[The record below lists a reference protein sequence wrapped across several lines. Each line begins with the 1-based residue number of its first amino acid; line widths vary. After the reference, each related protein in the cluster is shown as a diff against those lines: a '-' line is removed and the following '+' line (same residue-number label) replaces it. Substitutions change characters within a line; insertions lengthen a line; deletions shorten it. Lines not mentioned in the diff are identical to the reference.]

1 MVAPME
7 WLNYHHLLYFWV
19 VAREG
24 SLARASAQL
33 RLAQSTISGQIR
45 ALERSLGE
53 QLFTKSGRRLVLTEI
68 GRTVYRYA
76 DEIFGL
82 GRELQDTLKGRASGR
97 PLTLV
102 VGVADVVPKL
112 VARRLLEPALDLPVP
127 VRLVCREDKPDR
139 LLAELAVHTF
149 DIVLADAP
157 SVPSIRIR
165 AFDHLLGESGIEL
178 FATPKLAAIYRRKFP
193 QSLDGAPLLL
203 PTENTAL
210 RRSLDQWFASRDL
223 RPKVVGEFEDS
234 ALLQVFGQAGV
245 GIFPAHSFIADEV
258 RRQSQVLSIGRLQG
272 VRERF
277 YAISVER
284 KLKHPAALAISEAA
298 RKRER

>member
-1 MVAPME
+1 ME

-24 SLARASAQL
+24 SLARASSQL

-45 ALERSLGE
+45 ALERALGE
-53 QLFTKSGRRLVLTEI
+53 QLFTKSGRRLALTEI

-97 PLTLV
+97 PLTLT

-112 VARRLLEPALDLPVP
+112 VARRLLEPALQLPMK
-127 VRLVCREDKPDR
+127 VRLVCREDKPER
-139 LLAELAVHTF
+139 LLAELAVHAF
-149 DIVLADAP
+149 DLVLADTPAI
-157 SVPSIRIR
+157 PSIRLR
-165 AFDHLLGESGIEL
+165 AFDHLLGESGIAL
-178 FATPKLAAIYRRKFP
+178 FATPKLARQHRGRFP
-193 QSLDGAPLLL
+193 RSLDGAPLLL

-210 RRSLDQWFASRDL
+210 RRSLDQWFAANDL
-223 RPKVVGEFEDS
+223 RPNVVGEFEDS
-234 ALLQVFGQAGV
+234 ALLQAFGQAGI

-258 RRQSQVLSIGRLQG
+258 QRQSQVQRIGTLKG

-284 KLKHPAALAISEAA
+284 KLKHPAAVAISDAA
-298 RKRER
+298 RTR